1 VQAAARHS
9 HSREVLAASGVSP
22 ARTMKGVELS
32 LLPPQVAATL
42 TLEEEVRELERQVC
56 TLFAFADARL
66 PRQTRIRG

>member
-1 VQAAARHS
+1 
-9 HSREVLAASGVSP
+9 
-22 ARTMKGVELS
+22 MKGVELS